1 MCGLTSGH
9 SWRLRGSDL
18 GRYRTKLAFVDGA
31 CHFWVDVS
39 RLGADDA
46 VVRLTDPSQGFH
58 FIRGAV

>member
-39 RLGADDA
+39 RLGLMMLSSD
-46 VVRLTDPSQGFH
+46 
-58 FIRGAV
+58 